1 MLVCLMCL
9 LEQRQ
14 HCVFTVTMCYLVQ
27 CVLVLV
33 FMPVCVTVMAHIYY
47 ATRILQQRVDRFIYR
62 IFCFLCFTSC
72 YFYISSQ
79 LLSICAPSFSAY
91 LTVTR
96 HFDSWRCVIV
106 RQAQWLF
113 DEETF
118 LFIYL
123 FMPTFR
129 HFLFIYYFATK
140 SFGHFKQLHIS
151 YLYFFGFGY
160 LNCHNNAFG
169 HFFRR
174 YDLTEVMCMLHF
186 PLFVKPLL
194 KCLRFL
200 FNYAN
205 KQTLIFTT
213 PNIIMGFQKGCIQV

>member
-1 MLVCLMCL
+1 MPHAFCSSVLTALFIVFFVF
-9 LEQRQ
+9 
-14 HCVFTVTMCYLVQ
+14 CVSLRAIFTFLRNCFPSVRRPLA
-27 CVLVLV
+27 L
-33 FMPVCVTVMAHIYY
+33 
-47 ATRILQQRVDRFIYR
+47 ILQ
-62 IFCFLCFTSC
+62 LHAT
-72 YFYISSQ
+72 
-79 LLSICAPSFSAY
+79 
-91 LTVTR
+91 LTVGAVWLSVR
-96 HFDSWRCVIV
+96 HNGFSMR
-106 RQAQWLF
+106 
-113 DEETF
+113 TF

-213 PNIIMGFQKGCIQV
+213 PNIIMGFQKGCIHV